1 MGDADGVATESAT
14 LATAELPEVA
24 ARLTALAQSLG
35 AVRGAR
41 TLTWSGLG
49 MVDDLEGIERAVWL

>member
-1 MGDADGVATESAT
+1 M